1 MAAPAEP
8 ADTARGPDPGPGRPD
23 PSPNTPGAGRAVT
36 PLPAPRSPLDKLIR
50 GYLDHLTVERGASP
64 HTVAAYRRDLARYTG
79 FLSARR
85 IEDPVDVTEADV
97 IAFLAALR
105 EPSDGRDP
113 LSVASATRSLAAVRS
128 LHAFAAAEGRTA
140 HNPAAAVK
148 PPKAGRRLPKALD
161 IGQVQALL
169 DTPDATSPIGLRDAA
184 LLELLYGTGAR
195 VSEVLDLDV
204 DDLTVLLADPDVC
217 LRLFGKGRKER
228 LVPVGSYARRAVGA
242 WLVRGRPAF
251 AGASPRPSPALL
263 LNAKGQRL
271 SRQSAYG
278 VLRRAAEA
286 ARLDVEVS
294 PHTLRHSFAT
304 HLLDGGADVR
314 VVQELLGHAS
324 VTTTQIYTL
333 VTAEHLREVFLS
345 AHPRAR

>member
-1 MAAPAEP
+1 MATPAE
-8 ADTARGPDPGPGRPD
+8 RL
-23 PSPNTPGAGRAVT
+23 V
-36 PLPAPRSPLDKLIR
+36 R

-64 HTVAAYRRDLARYTG
+64 HTVAAYRRDLARYT
-79 FLSARR
+79 
-85 IEDPVDVTEADV
+85 
-97 IAFLAALR
+97 AFLAARGIDDPAAISEADVAGFLTSLQA
-105 EPSDGRDP
+105 PTDGHVP
-113 LSVASATRSLAAVRS
+113 LSVASATRTLVAVRS
-128 LHAFAAAEGRTA
+128 LHVFAAAEGLTPA
-140 HNPAAAVK
+140 NPAAAVK

-169 DTPDATSPIGLRDAA
+169 DTPDVNTPMGLRDAA
-184 LLELLYGTGAR
+184 LLELLYGTGGR
-195 VSEVLDLDV
+195 ISEILDLDV
-204 DDLTVLLADPDVC
+204 DDVSGTLADPDAG

-228 LVPVGSYARRAVGA
+228 LVPVGSYARRAVEA

-251 AGASPRPSPALL
+251 AGTSVRPSPALL
-263 LNAKGQRL
+263 LNARGQRL

-278 VLRRAAEA
+278 VLQKAAEA
-286 ARLDVEVS
+286 AHLGVDVS

-333 VTAEHLREVFLS
+333 VTVEHLREVFLA